1 MMSKGTALGPGR
13 VFVMVG
19 AVSISTSIVLIAGML
34 LAALAFA
41 NGVSLTVPLIASF
54 DGSRSLDD
62 SPAVTVD
69 GSWIAAAA
77 VALMFGLPMGIFA
90 ARCGGPVSTAPYPNS
105 REQPE

>member
-1 MMSKGTALGPGR
+1 
-13 VFVMVG
+13 MVG

-69 GSWIAAAA
+69 GSWIAAT
-77 VALMFGLPMGIFA
+77 ALVLTLALPMCIFA
-90 ARCGGPVSTAPYPNS
+90 VRYRRDPA
-105 REQPE
+105 

>member
-1 MMSKGTALGPGR
+1 MPKPTVVGFDR
-13 VFVMVG
+13 VFVIAG
-19 AVSISTSIVLIAGML
+19 AIAVSTCIVLIAGML
-34 LAALAFA
+34 LAALAFT
-41 NGVSLTVPLIASF
+41 NGIIVTVPGVASF
-54 DGSRSLDD
+54 DGSRALVN